1 MVLLAKLVA
10 EDTPA
15 QYPKSAGI
23 PASSL
28 PPSLLVYPHPPT
40 RLHQRSLHRRVG
52 ASSRWRRV
60 AYSGSVSQWVASPF
74 NAASSPTSA
83 ERSRAVSPTTSL
95 GACGPTYE
103 PPNMRRHQDLGS
115 ERFRGLSS
123 WAEGVSLPI
132 DFMCSSRT
140 GAPRTGLRL
149 GKLGRMLRSFSR
161 AFRRRSESSV
171 IRSSVDCI
179 CSRCSSICCS
189 RLARTLRGHG
199 NTPSY
204 SPNTLRRQLRS
215 CGLCAPS

>member
-40 RLHQRSLHRRVG
+40 RL
-52 ASSRWRRV
+52 
-60 AYSGSVSQWVASPF
+60 
-74 NAASSPTSA
+74 
-83 ERSRAVSPTTSL
+83 
-95 GACGPTYE
+95 
-103 PPNMRRHQDLGS
+103 HQDLGS

-149 GKLGRMLRSFSR
+149 GKLGRVLRSFSR

-189 RLARTLRGHG
+189 RLSMYCSHSSRSRKHAKLFPEHPTPPAPLLRPPEPLLYRTGALP
-199 NTPSY
+199 TAAPC
-204 SPNTLRRQLRS
+204 LS
-215 CGLCAPS
+215 CG